1 MTTIQSALNKLQA
14 FQECKGFQLGGKG
27 PELKNLAAEI
37 KYLWPTL
44 NEEDKA
50 LFTAAV
56 ARGRFSI
63 ESKYIWPLFCEA
75 VGAPVPTPAPK
86 PAAPAAASPA
96 APAATNK
103 VAGEILDMAKGH
115 LVGLKL
121 IDKTLG
127 LHMLCMERQL
137 TQINGQGDNLNLNN
151 DRMHIL
157 HEIVLDLKEMVKDLQ
172 EQVSTLKKPA
182 TRRTTSV

>member
-56 ARGRFSI
+56 ARGCFAI
-63 ESKYIWPLFCEA
+63 EKKYIWPLFCEA
-75 VGAPVPTPAPK
+75 VGVAAPVLAPVPAPIVT
-86 PAAPAAASPA
+86 APAAAPA
-96 APAATNK
+96 PQTNK
-103 VAGEILDMAKGH
+103 VAAEILEH
-115 LVGLKL
+115 CQSTRTVLGLL
-121 IDKTLG
+121 NKTLEA
-127 LHMLCMERQL
+127 MLLTLERQADSITVL
-137 TQINGQGDNLNLNN
+137 TQ
-151 DRMHIL
+151 
-157 HEIVLDLKEMVKDLQ
+157 
-172 EQVSTLKKPA
+172 QVEALKKPA
-182 TRRTTSV
+182 PRRVAKLAAV

>member
-56 ARGRFSI
+56 ARGCFAI
-63 ESKYIWPLFCEA
+63 EKKYIWPLFCEA
-75 VGAPVPTPAPK
+75 VGIEAPAPTLKSTPAP
-86 PAAPAAASPA
+86 AP
-96 APAATNK
+96 ATNK
-103 VAGEILDMAKGH
+103 VAAEILEHCQYAKVSFGLVNDTLAAMLLIMAY
-115 LVGLKL
+115 
-121 IDKTLG
+121 TA
-127 LHMLCMERQL
+127 
-137 TQINGQGDNLNLNN
+137 
-151 DRMHIL
+151 
-157 HEIVLDLKEMVKDLQ
+157 
-172 EQVSTLKKPA
+172 S
-182 TRRTTSV
+182 